1 MDQKREI
8 GEQLIKA
15 WLNLSSTVWNRRV
28 VSYMTFNEMS
38 VCSLLKY
45 QMDEDP
51 QNRLTA
57 TDLCERTR
65 LFKSQMN
72 KVLNTMETR
81 GLIKRVRSDKD
92 KRFVYI
98 ELTEEGVKQ
107 YLKEHEEIMTTID
120 SLVDAVGEDMA
131 IRATDSVNK
140 FAGELK
146 RLI

>member
-72 KVLNTMETR
+72 KILNTMETR

-131 IRATDSVNK
+131 VKATDAVNK
-140 FAGELK
+140 FADELK

>member
-57 TDLCERTR
+57 TDLCEKTR

-131 IRATDSVNK
+131 VKATDAVNK
-140 FAGELK
+140 FADELK

>member
-72 KVLNTMETR
+72 KILNTMETR

-92 KRFVYI
+92 RRFVYI
-98 ELTEEGVKQ
+98 ELTEEGITQ
-107 YLKEHEEIMTTID
+107 YLREHEEIMTIID